1 MDEVIE
7 HCAKAERVMSS
18 LRGSFINA
26 FRSGGGRRPS
36 DLREVFDRW
45 DSDSSGSL
53 EMDEFREFAE
63 AFVGSRLSAGDMAA
77 LFRAVD
83 SHYCGGDDGQIAA
96 EVSYA
101 EFESFLCG
109 TGRFGEA
116 GRYRSQL
123 FDDSVEGGM

>member
-7 HCAKAERVMSS
+7 HCTKAERVMSS

-83 SHYCGGDDGQIAA
+83 SHYGGDDQTAA

-109 TGRFGEA
+109 TGRFGAA

-123 FDDSVEGGM
+123 FDDSVEGGDM